1 MRHFLR
7 LVAGLSLIL
16 MCGGQAFAAATPA
29 QKRQMADAER
39 SLKDLPS
46 LFRAKKLEEFSERL
60 AEAQTLISDLAST
73 DAKGDPG
80 LVVLERKVAAAQR
93 LLEAFSENETKTAK
107 PTRRPK
113 PKKPAVTKP
122 TEMGVSFMKEVF
134 PIFSA
139 KCGNCHIRSAKGGF
153 SVATFA
159 DLKKGS
165 DAGTVFFP
173 GKAQGSR
180 LMEVLASGDMPRGGA
195 PLSDAEMTT
204 LAKWIDAG
212 AKFDG
217 PSETAPLAAAGTP
230 TPGTPGM
237 LQAVRA
243 SGNESVQFIR
253 DLAPVVV
260 SQCVQCHAGMQP
272 AGRLNLTSFSG
283 LLRGGD
289 SGPAIMPGKPKD
301 SLLIKKLRG
310 TAGDRMPLRKDPLSE
325 DVIKQFEQWIADG
338 AKLDWGNPADSLDWA
353 VRTMTASKMTHEEL
367 AVMRSGLADKTWRL
381 ANPDVEPVKIEGDQ
395 FILLG
400 NLSSVQMTEIAELAK
415 AEQAKVAK
423 LVQAPDDQPFV
434 KGKVTLFALRRHFD
448 YTEFGMM
455 VEKRELPH
463 DWRAHSRYSIVDCYG
478 CLLVPQD
485 DQKEAALLLA
495 QVFASAYLDNQ
506 GQLPRWFIDGASRV
520 IAARAE
526 PRDPLGKLW
535 QEQAKT
541 ALSDGRG
548 PDEFL
553 KAGETLSS
561 EAQAMSYDFMKN
573 VMSKSAKFT
582 ALLADTRKGVAF
594 DAAFAKHFGAAPA
607 ALAEL
612 WAKSAATRRK

>member
-7 LVAGLSLIL
+7 LIAGLSLVLIAGSNL
-16 MCGGQAFAAATPA
+16 FAAATPE
-29 QKRQMADAER
+29 QRRQMADAER
-39 SLKDLPS
+39 SLKQLPS

-60 AEAQTLISDLAST
+60 AEAQTLLSDLASSE
-73 DAKGDPG
+73 AKGDPA
-80 LVVLERKVAAAQR
+80 LAVLEKKVSAAER
-93 LLEAFSENETKTAK
+93 LLEAFSSAGKKTAK
-107 PTRRPK
+107 PATRPR
-113 PKKPAVTKP
+113 PKKPANTKP
-122 TEMGVSFMKEVF
+122 PETGVSFMKQVF

-153 SVATFA
+153 SIATFA

-204 LAKWIDAG
+204 IAKWIDAG

-217 PSETAPLAAAGTP
+217 PSETTPLAAGTP
-230 TPGTPGM
+230 TPGAPAK

-243 SGNESVQFIR
+243 SGSESVQFIR

-260 SQCVQCHAGMQP
+260 SQCIQCHAGMQP
-272 AGRLNLTSFSG
+272 RGRLNLTTFNG

-289 SGPAIMPGKPKD
+289 SGAAIMPGKPKD

-325 DVIKQFEQWIADG
+325 EVIKKFERWIADG
-338 AKLDWGNPADSLDWA
+338 AKLDWANPTDTLDWA

-367 AVMRSGLADKTWRL
+367 AAMRSDLADKTWRL
-381 ANPDVEPVKIEGDQ
+381 ANPEAEPVKIEADQ

-400 NLSSVQMTEIAELAK
+400 NLSAVQMTEIAELAK
-415 AEQAKVAK
+415 TQQAKVAK
-423 LVQAPDDQPFV
+423 LLQVPAGQPFV
-434 KGKVTLFALRRHFD
+434 KGKVTVFAMRRHFD

-455 VEKRELPH
+455 VEKRELPN
-463 DWRAHSRYSIVDCYG
+463 DWRAHSRYTIVDCYG

-485 DQKEAALLLA
+485 DQKAAALLLA
-495 QVFASAYLDNQ
+495 QVFASAYLENQ
-506 GQLPRWFIDGASRV
+506 GKLPRWFIEGASRV

-553 KAGETLSS
+553 KGGDTLSGD
-561 EAQAMSYDFMKN
+561 AQAMSYDFMKN
-573 VMSKSAKFT
+573 VMSKSGKFT
-582 ALLADTRKGVAF
+582 ALLAETRKGAAF
-594 DAAFAKHFGAAPA
+594 DPAFARHFGAAPA

-612 WAKSAATRRK
+612 WAKSAASRRK